1 MTIAF
6 CSNIFIEGKSYKEY
20 SSDSPAAGTR
30 FLQRPIFALAGLC
43 SWDLFGGGL
52 SGLGL
57 YTWWAPYSFK
67 FFEPRL
73 LISPSDHSLSPFSRS
88 PSGAWSPPGCRS
100 SQTDAQVWRFE
111 DLLHYC
117 SYSLVDFI
125 FLHFCLVDFDRLPL

>member
-6 CSNIFIEGKSYKEY
+6 CSNIFIGGKSYKEY

-30 FLQRPIFALAGLC
+30 FLQRPIFALAGFC

-57 YTWWAPYSFK
+57 YTWWSPYSFK
-67 FFEPRL
+67 FFFEPRL

-88 PSGAWSPPGCRS
+88 PSGAWSPPGVPQLSDRCTGMAIR
-100 SQTDAQVWRFE
+100 RFTP
-111 DLLHYC
+111 LLFLLPC
-117 SYSLVDFI
+117 GFRI
-125 FLHFCLVDFDRLPL
+125 FALLFG